1 MAYRHGVYG
10 SEVPTAIIPPT
21 RINAGLPVVFGTAP
35 IHLAQ
40 DPVPTNKPILCYSY
54 QEAVEQFGFSNNWQD
69 YTLCEFIYS
78 QFALFAMAPVV
89 LINVLD
95 PTSHKKTVAPT
106 DIDIVDNAV
115 IIEDAVILTTLVVKL
130 TAAGQPL
137 VINTDYTAAFN
148 DEGKLIITPVEG
160 GAITTGTTKLNIGY
174 EALDPSLVDADDI
187 IGGVDTITGDYE
199 GLELINSIFPYFG
212 LIPGQIAAPKWSSN
226 PEVAAVMNAKVKN
239 INSVFK
245 AICWIDVPTDT
256 VKKYTDVSNWKDE
269 NNVSDTTQVCCWP
282 KAALGSKQ
290 YHLSTQ
296 AIGVTCTVDA
306 ANEDVPY
313 ESPSNKNLQANAMV
327 LEDGKEVVLA
337 VDNAAYL
344 NSQGVVTGINFIGG
358 QKLWGNRTAVYPANT
373 DPKDSFV
380 AIRRMFNWINNT
392 LITTFW
398 SKVDKPMNK
407 VLIETVLD
415 SANIWLNSLTARGW
429 LLGGRVEFREDEN
442 PITDLM
448 DGIVKFHVY
457 ITPPAPA
464 REIDFI
470 QEYDP
475 SYLSV
480 LFQSE
485 GSGNI

>member
-1 MAYRHGVYG
+1 MAYKHGVYS

-40 DPVPTNKPILCYSY
+40 DPAPANKPILCYSY
-54 QEAVEQFGFSNNWQD
+54 QEAVEQFGFSDNWKD

-95 PTSHKKTVAPT
+95 SDVHKKTVAPT
-106 DIDIVDNAV
+106 DLDTVNDV
-115 IIEDAVILTTLVVKL
+115 VTIEDAVILSTLAVKL

-137 VINTDYTAAFN
+137 VLNADYTAAFN
-148 DEGKLIITPVEG
+148 DKGLLVITPIDG
-160 GAITTGTTKLNIGY
+160 GAIVTGTTKLNIGY
-174 EALDPSLVDADDI
+174 DTLDPTLVVADDI

-212 LIPGQIAAPKWSSN
+212 LIPGQIAAPRWSSN
-226 PEVAAVMNAKVKN
+226 PEVAAVMNAKGKN

-269 NNVSDTTQVCCWP
+269 NNISDTSQFCCWP
-282 KAALGSKQ
+282 KAALGDRQ
-290 YHLSTQ
+290 YYLSTQ

-306 ANEDVPY
+306 ANDDIPY

-327 LEDGKEVVLA
+327 LEDGKEIALA
-337 VDNAAYL
+337 VDSAAYL
-344 NSQGVVTGINFIGG
+344 SGQGIVTGINFIGG

-373 DPKDSFV
+373 DPKDSF
-380 AIRRMFNWINNT
+380 IPLRRMFNWINNT

-398 SKVDKPMNK
+398 SKIDKPTNK
-407 VLIETVLD
+407 VLIETILD
-415 SANIWLNSLTARGW
+415 SANIWLNGLTARGY
-429 LLGGRVEFREDEN
+429 LLGGRVEFRQDEN

-448 DGIVKFHVY
+448 DGIIRFHVY
-457 ITPPAPA
+457 IAPPVPA

-475 SYLSV
+475 SYLQT
-480 LFQSE
+480 LFNT
-485 GSGNI
+485 GGDT